1 MYRNKHEASQMV
13 PTYPHRSL
21 NNPILIPNLIQSTHI
36 THLRSEDEAENASE
50 DEAQCLELR

>member
-1 MYRNKHEASQMV
+1 MV